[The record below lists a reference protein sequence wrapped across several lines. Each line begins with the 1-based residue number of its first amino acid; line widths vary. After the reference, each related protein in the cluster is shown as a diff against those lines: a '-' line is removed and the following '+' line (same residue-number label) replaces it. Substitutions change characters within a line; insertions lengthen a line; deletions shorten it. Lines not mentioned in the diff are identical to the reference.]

1 VGDSFVAHQR
11 IAMRGGISFEGPVER
26 KRSVVS
32 RMRRESKRR
41 AIVMAVVLHGL
52 AALALVPE
60 MHRAQHRV
68 TNVAVTLQM
77 TPAAVASH
85 PAPMRAALPVAKT
98 VAQPAKPAPTPPH
111 AAPAVPVAAKP
122 LLPVAAQ
129 PPLHMAAKPPLPVAR
144 PVPRRQVVVLR
155 HREPPRL
162 APRAPQP
169 PADRPVSAQDGQA
182 APVEKPV
189 PAPAAAAS
197 PAASPAAVTVA
208 VSPSWQSQLD
218 AWLEAHRRYPE
229 AAREYGQEG
238 TATIRFTVARDGQ
251 VTNVALVNGSG
262 VAQLDDAA
270 MRMLQGAIVPAFPA
284 AMAQAEMTITVR
296 INYALDDDPSD

>member
-32 RMRRESKRR
+32 RMCRESKRR

-60 MHRAQHRV
+60 MHRAPRRV

-85 PAPMRAALPVAKT
+85 PAPIRAALPVAKT
-98 VAQPAKPAPTPPH
+98 VAQPARPTPAPPY

-129 PPLHMAAKPPLPVAR
+129 PPLHMAAQPPLPVAR

-162 APRAPQP
+162 APPQP

-182 APVEKPV
+182 AAVAKPV

-197 PAASPAAVTVA
+197 PAASPAAVSVA

-229 AAREYGQEG
+229 EAREYGQEG

-262 VAQLDDAA
+262 VAQLDSAA